1 MGTGRTDSE
10 TTIED
15 LEMRCAALRAELTA
29 VQAALSVARTHALT
43 RRCKGMSDAGAG
55 ERGQTEAPCPNRI
68 LPVSEMGRQRAG
80 VVGARPGVLLQPLP
94 LHDVLRRKWALG
106 CGLPSVGRCA
116 DPAFVPSTAAAR
128 RGLPGSLRIF
138 GLLIDGSPWEH
149 DIPFSALAADGGV
162 VIGREQGMCD
172 LVLTDESVSR
182 MHARLEIGVGG
193 LVVTDLQ
200 SMNGVFINDEQI
212 DIYSPQTS
220 LPDGSVLTLGEVPLW
235 VEYILPVA

>member
-116 DPAFVPSTAAAR
+116 DPAFVSSTAAVR

-172 LVLTDESVSR
+172 LVLADESVSR

>member
-1 MGTGRTDSE
+1 MGTGRTDPE

-15 LEMRCAALRAELTA
+15 LEVRCAALRAELTA

-106 CGLPSVGRCA
+106 CGLPAACRCA
-116 DPAFVPSTAAAR
+116 DPAYVPSSAAAR
-128 RGLPGSLRIF
+128 RALSGSLRLF

-149 DIPFSALAADGGV
+149 DISFSALAADGGV

-172 LVLTDESVSR
+172 LVLADESVSR

-200 SMNGVFINDEQI
+200 SMNGVFINDVQI
-212 DIYSPQTS
+212 DVYSPQTS
-220 LPDGSVLTLGEVPLW
+220 LPDSSVLTLGEVPLW
-235 VEYILPVA
+235 VEYMLPVD

>member
-149 DIPFSALAADGGV
+149 DIPFIALAADGGV

-172 LVLTDESVSR
+172 LVLADESVSR